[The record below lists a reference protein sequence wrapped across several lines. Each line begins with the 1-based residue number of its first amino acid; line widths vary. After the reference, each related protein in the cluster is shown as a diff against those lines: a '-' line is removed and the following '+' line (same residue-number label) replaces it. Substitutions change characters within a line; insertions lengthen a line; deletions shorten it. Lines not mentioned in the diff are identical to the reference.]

1 MMILAFGFVAGAL
14 ARWLYWQQAGCN
26 GSCFIW
32 SSPYRSSGY
41 SSLLGLLVAWNFLP
55 GRSKKEK

>member
-1 MMILAFGFVAGAL
+1 MILAFGFLAGAL
-14 ARWLYWQQAGCN
+14 AGWLYWQQAGCN

-41 SSLLGLLVAWNFLP
+41 ASLLRLLVA
-55 GRSKKEK
+55 